1 MAAVGKR
8 AVDVS
13 VDAKQFYE
21 VVTQARLFDKKMY
34 TGLRKELRAA
44 GADAVKDVKKEVKL
58 APASAPVQFHRG
70 LRDNLAAGIK
80 IQIKASESSRQVGVF
95 IASTGKSPASKLLKR
110 KYDNPKGW
118 RHPVFQRG
126 QSSKK
131 LSEFRGAEKEWGNLS
146 GQVKW
151 VTQKGRPYFGSV
163 IAGKEPVVSAA
174 VEAALDKAVNAIAG
188 G

>member
-1 MAAVGKR
+1 MVAVGNR

-21 VVTQARLFDKKMY
+21 VVTQARLFDKKLY

-44 GADAVKDVKKEVKL
+44 GAEAVKDVKAEVVKEPLQGRVR
-58 APASAPVQFHRG
+58 FNRG
-70 LRDNLAAGIK
+70 LRSNLAAGIK

-95 IASTGKSPASKLLKR
+95 IASTGKSAASKTLKR

-118 RHPVFQRG
+118 RHPVWQRG
-126 QSSKK
+126 
-131 LSEFRGAEKEWGNLS
+131 ADP
-146 GQVKW
+146 VW

-163 IAGKEPVVSAA
+163 ISRKEPVVSAA
-174 VEAALDKAVNAIAG
+174 VEAALDKAVNAIANG
-188 G
+188 